1 MNNPYHFGSPAYA
14 ALKQEAKVKEL
25 IRDLERVVRILEVD
39 IATEE
44 ARAGV
49 SDPCNGAYPI
59 LARKM
64 MARRDNLKE
73 TIAALERR
81 LAPEMERIA

>member
-73 TIAALERR
+73 TIAALERQ
-81 LAPEMERIA
+81 LAREAAVAG

>member
-1 MNNPYHFGSPAYA
+1 MKHQYHSGSDSAR
-14 ALKQEAKVKEL
+14 KEATKVKALISEL
-25 IRDLERVVRILEVD
+25 DRRVRLLESD

-73 TIAALERR
+73 TIAALERQR
-81 LAPEMERIA
+81 APEAAVAG